1 MNVYWLQEKLLHTM
15 VATEDIEEVEILK
28 ARFDT
33 FDQEVK
39 ANADKVEV
47 VNQLSRQLLNNQ
59 HPNSDDVVRREKQLN
74 QKYCC
79 SFIVSWLLVGIGV

>member
-1 MNVYWLQEKLLHTM
+1 M

-59 HPNSDDVVRREKQLN
+59 HPNSEEVVEREKQLN
-74 QKYCC
+74 QK
-79 SFIVSWLLVGIGV
+79 